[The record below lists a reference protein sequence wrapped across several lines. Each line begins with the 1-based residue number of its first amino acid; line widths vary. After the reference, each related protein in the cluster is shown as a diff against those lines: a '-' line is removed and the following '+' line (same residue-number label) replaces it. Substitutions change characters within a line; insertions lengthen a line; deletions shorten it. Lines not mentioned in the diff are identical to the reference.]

1 MEVPCGAAYVEVAG
15 NYALL
20 ASSHICIYIYI
31 IMSYY
36 IVLHYSILYIYI
48 CRRPVQ
54 WVHKPQAL
62 PVLAKALS
70 IAWCCM
76 DSDLWADES

>member
-1 MEVPCGAAYVEVAG
+1 MHYLHLPISVYISILSC
-15 NYALL
+15 
-20 ASSHICIYIYI
+20 HIILYYI
-31 IMSYY
+31 IVYY
-36 IVLHYSILYIYI
+36 IYIYI